1 VADYYKVLG
10 VERGTPEAELKK
22 AYRKLALK
30 FHPDRNKGDK
40 TAESRFKEISE
51 AYAVLSDPEKR
62 KQYDNVGDARFHQQY
77 SQEDIFRSTDFSSI
91 FREFD
96 MGGAGGL
103 EGVFGR
109 LFRGGGFDGGGGGF
123 GGAGARTARG
133 PRHQKPQD
141 LEVQLEVGFN
151 EAFRGA
157 ERDVHLSLSD
167 GSTRELKVRIPK
179 GARDG
184 GRLRVAGKGI
194 ESGYGGPHGDLVLIL
209 KIAGHPRFTRQGDD
223 LEAPVTLKLSEAL
236 LGASK
241 EVETLD
247 GSKKVKIPAGVKP
260 GTRVRLKGLGW
271 PKMGSDARGDFHVVV
286 ELDMPA
292 KLTAEQKAAAEALR
306 DVDL

>member
-10 VERGTPEAELKK
+10 VERGTPDAELKK

-30 FHPDRNKGDK
+30 FHPDRNKGDAK
-40 TAESRFKEISE
+40 AEARFKEISE

-62 KQYDNVGDARFHQQY
+62 RQYDQVGDARFHQQY
-77 SQEDIFRSTDFSSI
+77 SQEDIFRGTDFSSI

-96 MGGAGGL
+96 LGGGGGF

-109 LFRGGGFDGGGGGF
+109 LFRGGFGGDDFGGGR
-123 GGAGARTARG
+123 GAGARTARQ
-133 PRHQKPQD
+133 PRAKPQD
-141 LEVQLEVGFN
+141 LEVQLEVGFQ

-157 ERDVHLSLSD
+157 ERDVRLSLSD

-184 GRLRVAGKGI
+184 GRLRVAGKGV
-194 ESGYGGPHGDLVLIL
+194 ESPYGGPAGDLVLIL
-209 KIAGHPRFTRQGDD
+209 KVGGHPRFERHGDD
-223 LEAPVTLKLSEAL
+223 LETKASLKLSEAL
-236 LGASK
+236 LGTSK

-247 GSKKVKIPAGVKP
+247 GAKRVKIPAGVKP
-260 GTRVRLKGLGW
+260 GTKVRLKGLGW
-271 PKMGSDARGDFHVVV
+271 PKMGSESRGDFHVVV
-286 ELDMPA
+286 EIDMPSS
-292 KLTAEQKAAAEALR
+292 LTSEQKSAAEALR